1 MGNSLN
7 KDQTNRG
14 KTDFLLK
21 KSSLTHHFGW
31 DTSTSWFLLY
41 RSSTWIIKNSQ
52 HHFPQEKYF
61 LIDFI
66 ILVDTDGVKNRKTG
80 AKAI

>member
-66 ILVDTDGVKNRKTG
+66 ILVDTDRVKNRKTG